1 MLYFLPENIEDF
13 FFLQRLKTVT
23 KITMSR
29 RCSDREKLIEGRSRW
44 CYQEMNK
51 RIERK
56 SVRQSLNGGLHI
68 VRSLPNTVCMCVFFS
83 TFKQP
88 SIQNEFSDKHLDF
101 CHRDPRRYEH
111 VFLHPVSVT
120 AEKEIYTTN
129 TSVRNPQ
136 PSVQLN
142 THTRLFGQLNNT
154 TIPVCGALRLHT
166 IIQYRE
172 IIS

>member
-1 MLYFLPENIEDF
+1 
-13 FFLQRLKTVT
+13 
-23 KITMSR
+23 MSR
-29 RCSDREKLIEGRSRW
+29 RVSDREKLIEGRSRW
-44 CYQEMNK
+44 CYQELIK

-56 SVRQSLNGGLHI
+56 SVRQSLIGGLHI

-88 SIQNEFSDKHLDF
+88 FIQNEFSDKHLDF

-120 AEKEIYTTN
+120 AEKEIYATN

-142 THTRLFGQLNNT
+142 AHTRLFGQLNNT
-154 TIPVCGALRLHT
+154 TIPVCGDLRLHT

-172 IIS
+172 IIL